1 MSEEPVGASSQS
13 DAVSEEPVGASS
25 QSVAVSVEPV
35 FQNREGSSEG
45 RLGQGVPGPGEGF
58 SGDPP
63 SRGRDCS
70 EPSSSSQ
77 DPFCHLLLSPR
88 EETGASSS
96 HGMPG
101 VLPTVCYEDY
111 FLADDHPAFP
121 LVGTWTLVHFLVHV
135 LDVAGCGVL
144 AFLGD
149 RAEEWRMLRAT
160 SCFLRQALAAAVAA
174 LFRVGPY
181 AVVFQGPQDFLA
193 AEHYIC
199 RGELLGY
206 DAEPTASSSLS
217 AQAGPEFPQVFWGP
231 PYTVHYLWRLFAQH
245 GYHLLCFLGD
255 RVSDWFVL
263 RGVASGFRACVVYGL
278 MLWLERTGRRYRS
291 RYLTNA
297 ENSQEAAQAYL
308 RTGQRV
314 FPYELAPEDT
324 GRRDDPEVLV
334 DQEGSSDESSEDSGS
349 STTEP
354 SAYSATESSEG
365 VPVLTDPS
373 GSRPLEREVER
384 PVVRYA
390 AAEGALVVFYGDDCF
405 EVPLEGWP
413 VGAIQVIVEGLET
426 GDWSGWQEALQS
438 VLRPRTE
445 EAGPSERLQIIRY
458 GHLWGRWAR
467 FWALVAVLLGVL
479 IWGLQGVGAVT
490 VKGEDWHCV
499 SGDPLS
505 LESQALQLRSEEGSA
520 VAWVE
525 ESSDCEGTTWWLV
538 VLCCLLIGAW
548 EITKYTVSRITR
560 GSGAREQGTQTSDLN
575 IVPMPLPPGV
585 RSRARILYNLWRAGY
600 RIQADEY
607 PERIR
612 AVFDGLVGDWLVR
625 NDEGLISSPS
635 SSD

>member
-1 MSEEPVGASSQS
+1 M
-13 DAVSEEPVGASS
+13 
-25 QSVAVSVEPV
+25 
-35 FQNREGSSEG
+35 
-45 RLGQGVPGPGEGF
+45 
-58 SGDPP
+58 
-63 SRGRDCS
+63 
-70 EPSSSSQ
+70 
-77 DPFCHLLLSPR
+77 
-88 EETGASSS
+88 
-96 HGMPG
+96 
-101 VLPTVCYEDY
+101 
-111 FLADDHPAFP
+111 
-121 LVGTWTLVHFLVHV
+121 
-135 LDVAGCGVL
+135 
-144 AFLGD
+144 
-149 RAEEWRMLRAT
+149 
-160 SCFLRQALAAAVAA
+160 
-174 LFRVGPY
+174 
-181 AVVFQGPQDFLA
+181 
-193 AEHYIC
+193 
-199 RGELLGY
+199 
-206 DAEPTASSSLS
+206 
-217 AQAGPEFPQVFWGP
+217 
-231 PYTVHYLWRLFAQH
+231 
-245 GYHLLCFLGD
+245 
-255 RVSDWFVL
+255 
-263 RGVASGFRACVVYGL
+263 
-278 MLWLERTGRRYRS
+278 
-291 RYLTNA
+291 
-297 ENSQEAAQAYL
+297 
-308 RTGQRV
+308 
-314 FPYELAPEDT
+314 
-324 GRRDDPEVLV
+324 LV

-525 ESSDCEGTTWWLV
+525 ESSDCEGTTRWLV
-538 VLCCLLIGAW
+538 ILCCLLIGAW